1 MSCPLERLGIP
12 TLETERLRLRPWRE
26 SDLDPY
32 LELTSDPEVMR
43 HLGGGEVMDRE
54 LTWRNIALILGHW
67 ALRGYGFWAVEEKS
81 SGAFVGRVGLWYPEG
96 WPAMEV
102 GWALQRRH
110 WGKGYAAEAGRA
122 SLGHAWQALRADYV
136 ISLIFS
142 ENRRSIG
149 VAERIGE
156 KHEGTIVKFGRECLI
171 YGVDKPTK

>member
-1 MSCPLERLGIP
+1 MSRPLALLGIP

-32 LELTSDPEVMR
+32 LELTSDPEAMR

-67 ALRGYGFWAVEEKS
+67 ALRGYGFWAVEEKA

-102 GWALQRRH
+102 GWALLRRH

-122 SLGHAWQALRADYV
+122 SLDHAWRDLRAEHV
-136 ISLIFS
+136 ISLIFP

-156 KHEGTIVKFGRECLI
+156 KLERTITKFGRECLI
-171 YGVDKPTK
+171 YGVDKPPK